1 MQAQLQQQPQIE
13 QRLRATREALQQRPG
28 FLREATAE
36 AAAAALGAKLQ
47 DAVAMASPGNRSCTI
62 SNRTP
67 LTDNRDAEF
76 VRVAMQVR
84 LRCGVAE
91 LATVL
96 HSLETGSP
104 RLFVDNLNLIAQRT
118 SSRRMNP
125 GSAWTCR
132 SNWPVTCCPVPLPMT
147 LRRHLQ
153 PSRARRRNRLRLH
166 RHLHRL
172 RRKRGRRWP
181 MKLEQISLRTG
192 FLLALAGWAA
202 AVWLATGFGLGSQL
216 PAAGGNADAVP
227 SLPVLPPLAAE
238 RMPSA
243 DSYSAISE
251 RPLFAED
258 RRPKPYLLGGS
269 EPAASAA
276 LRLTG
281 VLLTGNFGMATFTT
295 EQNRSLRLRLNGEA
309 VDGWQLVA
317 LQPRQATVI
326 GPGGNQVLEL
336 AVFNG
341 QGGEPPTVL
350 RGANVCRR
358 QVRSLC
364 RPRQC
369 SAGTAAGCG
378 NPIAVACWQCAS
390 ALGCGIRP
398 CHQQRPQRSADAGHP
413 RTHPG
418 PSPPAAATTTAAT
431 TVAAPGDGT
440 NR

>member
-28 FLREATAE
+28 FCVKPPPKLQPLRR
-36 AAAAALGAKLQ
+36 AKLQ

-67 LTDNRDAEF
+67 LTDNRRDAEF

-104 RLFVDNLNLIAQRT
+104 RLFVDNLNLIAQRFQQ
-118 SSRRMNP
+118 SPNES
-125 GSAWTCR
+125 GLGLDVSFELAGYLL
-132 SNWPVTCCPVPLPMT
+132 PVPLPMT
-147 LRRHLQ
+147 LRRLQ

-172 RRKRGRRWP
+172 RRKRGGWP

-269 EPAASAA
+269 S
-276 LRLTG
+276 
-281 VLLTGNFGMATFTT
+281 
-295 EQNRSLRLRLNGEA
+295 
-309 VDGWQLVA
+309 
-317 LQPRQATVI
+317 
-326 GPGGNQVLEL
+326 
-336 AVFNG
+336 
-341 QGGEPPTVL
+341 
-350 RGANVCRR
+350 
-358 QVRSLC
+358 
-364 RPRQC
+364 
-369 SAGTAAGCG
+369 
-378 NPIAVACWQCAS
+378 
-390 ALGCGIRP
+390 
-398 CHQQRPQRSADAGHP
+398 
-413 RTHPG
+413 
-418 PSPPAAATTTAAT
+418 SPPVPRCA
-431 TVAAPGDGT
+431 
-440 NR
+440 